1 MVYKLFFNH
10 RCIYNTINININQNN
25 TGESMPSTSTDII
38 TKPTTKPE
46 VELSEPS
53 MYKII
58 YINDS
63 QTSMQFVVDSLI
75 DYFGYAEIQAEK
87 ITEDIHVDGSAIVAV
102 LPYEIAEQKGIEVTV
117 DARSQGYP
125 LQIKLEENP

>member
-1 MVYKLFFNH
+1 M
-10 RCIYNTINININQNN
+10 
-25 TGESMPSTSTDII
+25 SDTSTEVTTNPQVKPII
-38 TKPTTKPE
+38 
-46 VELSEPS
+46 ELKEPS
-53 MYKII
+53 MYKVI

-75 DYFGYAEIQAEK
+75 EYFGYGEMTAENV
-87 ITEDIHVDGSAIVAV
+87 TEDIHVDGSAIVAV

-125 LQIKLEENP
+125 LQIKLEEDPIEN